1 MLSRS
6 LSVLHIWLCLIICV
20 PAMFSFLTYPSPAF
34 ASQSE
39 PIDSNQKLHTYVQEA
54 LKALEARG
62 PVYVKIGGLEE
73 QEQEAVYQY
82 LRGQLQRRL
91 ELWRLIL
98 LDYPRLRLLRNEI
111 YAQHGRTF
119 SSADLFSYFTSQSWY
134 KPDPGFTEASL
145 TAVEKGNIE
154 ALGRVEFV
162 KYHNHEQLGEQIQF
176 PNEGEGPV
184 SLPDMGISITRN
196 YTGC

>member
-1 MLSRS
+1 
-6 LSVLHIWLCLIICV
+6 LIICALATV
-20 PAMFSFLTYPSPAF
+20 SFFTHSSHAL

-39 PIDSNQKLHTYVQEA
+39 PLDSNQKLHTYVQEA
-54 LKALEARG
+54 LKALEAKG
-62 PVYVKIGGLEE
+62 PVYVKIGSLDE
-73 QEQEAVYQY
+73 QEQEAIYQE
-82 LRGQLQRRL
+82 LRGQLQRPL

-98 LDYPRLRLLRNEI
+98 LDYPHLRLLRNEI

-119 SSADLFSYFTSQSWY
+119 TSADLVSYFTPQSWY

-145 TAVEKGNIE
+145 TAVEKGNID
-154 ALGRVEFV
+154 ALARVEFV
-162 KYHNHEQLGEQIQF
+162 KYHNHEKLGEQIQF
-176 PNEGEGPV
+176 PNEGEGSV